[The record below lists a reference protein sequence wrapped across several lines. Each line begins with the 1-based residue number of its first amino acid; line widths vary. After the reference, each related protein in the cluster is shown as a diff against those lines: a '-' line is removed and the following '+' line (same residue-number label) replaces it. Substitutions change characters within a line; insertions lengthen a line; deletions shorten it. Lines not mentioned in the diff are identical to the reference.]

1 MTPTWPRSRGRRSC
15 SPVAA
20 GESSS
25 GSDAGYPFAQVYAP
39 SDDDVVAYEPMT
51 APTNALVAGGP
62 DLPMLEPGGRY
73 EATFSIAIT

>member
-1 MTPTWPRSRGRRSC
+1 MVLTAGEGRRIELSF
-15 SPVAA
+15 
-20 GESSS
+20 G
-25 GSDAGYPFAQVYAP
+25 AGYPFAQVYAP

-62 DLPMLEPGGRY
+62 DLPVLEPGGRY

>member
-1 MTPTWPRSRGRRSC
+1 MTPTWLPSRERRSC
-15 SPVAA
+15 SPVKA

-25 GSDAGYPFAQVYAP
+25 AGAGYPFAQVYAP

-62 DLPMLEPGGRY
+62 DLPVLEPGGRY